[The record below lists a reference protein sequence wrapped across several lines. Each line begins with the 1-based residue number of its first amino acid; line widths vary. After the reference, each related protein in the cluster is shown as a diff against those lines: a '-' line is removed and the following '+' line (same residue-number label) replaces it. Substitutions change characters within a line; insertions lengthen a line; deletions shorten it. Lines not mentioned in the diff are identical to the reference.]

1 MYDPPSKA
9 PPSSGTIPAI
19 MASQHASALSLRKRR
34 IKHDRRSRDPL
45 LRSSFLDRKKTRA
58 DYREILTI
66 LKQTCKKL
74 KLHENNL
81 HISLL
86 ELPDG
91 FLLKAYDYSSNRQFC
106 RQLSE
111 RFFLSPDKVER
122 LVKEIMSGTGLLI
135 DLSI

>member
-9 PPSSGTIPAI
+9 PPTPGDIPAI
-19 MASQHASALSLRKRR
+19 MASQYAAALSLRKRR
-34 IKHDRRSRDPL
+34 PTPDRRFPYTPL
-45 LRSSFLDRKKTRA
+45 PPTSPERKKSRA
-58 DYREILTI
+58 DYREILAL
-66 LKQTCKKL
+66 LKETCKRL
-74 KLHENNL
+74 KLHEHNL

-91 FLLKAYDYSSNRQFC
+91 FLLKAYDCRSNRQVC

-111 RFFLSPDKVER
+111 RFFHSSDKIES

-135 DLSI
+135 DLSV

>member
-9 PPSSGTIPAI
+9 PPTPGDIPAI
-19 MASQHASALSLRKRR
+19 MASQHAAALSLRKRR
-34 IKHDRRSRDPL
+34 PTKDHRSHYTAL
-45 LRSSFLDRKKTRA
+45 LPTPPERKKSQA
-58 DYREILTI
+58 SYREILTI
-66 LKQTCKKL
+66 LKQTCKRL
-74 KLHENNL
+74 KLHEHDL

-91 FLLKAYDYSSNRQFC
+91 FLLKAYDCRSNHQIC

-111 RFFLSPDKVER
+111 RFFHTPDKIER

-135 DLSI
+135 DLSV

>member
-9 PPSSGTIPAI
+9 PPTPSDIPAI
-19 MASQHASALSLRKRR
+19 MASQYASALSLRKRR
-34 IKHDRRSRDPL
+34 PTNDRRSRDSLFIPTL
-45 LRSSFLDRKKTRA
+45 PERKRNRA
-58 DYREILTI
+58 DYHEILAI

-74 KLHENNL
+74 KLHEHNL

-91 FLLKAYDYSSNRQFC
+91 FLLKAYDCSSNRQVC
-106 RQLSE
+106 RQISE
-111 RFFLSPDKVER
+111 RFFHSPDKIER
-122 LVKEIMSGTGLLI
+122 LVKEIMSGTGLLV